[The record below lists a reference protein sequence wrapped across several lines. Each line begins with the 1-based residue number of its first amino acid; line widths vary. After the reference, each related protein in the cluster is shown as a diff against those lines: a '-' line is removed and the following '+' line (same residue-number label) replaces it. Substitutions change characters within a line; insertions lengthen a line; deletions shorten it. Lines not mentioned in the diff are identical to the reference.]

1 MKVPVPSFVPVPEPE
16 AMRLIAAVLL
26 IAGLSLAAVGLA
38 CLFAHKRKG
47 KGKGAVPGYIWALIG
62 VGAVLAVDHGVQM
75 LF

>member
-26 IAGLSLAAVGLA
+26 TAGLSLAAVGLA
-38 CLFAHKRKG
+38 CLFAHKR

>member
-38 CLFAHKRKG
+38 CLFPTRERERG
-47 KGKGAVPGYIWALIG
+47 RSPGYIWALIG